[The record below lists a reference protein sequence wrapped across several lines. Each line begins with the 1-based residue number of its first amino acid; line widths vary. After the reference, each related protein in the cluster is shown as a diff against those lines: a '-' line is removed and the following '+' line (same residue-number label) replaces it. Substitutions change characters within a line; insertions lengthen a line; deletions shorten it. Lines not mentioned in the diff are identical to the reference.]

1 MFPFLHSARMTQK
14 ILYTFPKGLGF
25 SKFIAESEPLIRV
38 SLYRK
43 GQVFSPYPWTGK
55 NSRCYTSE
63 MLASVLYIYLSGFS
77 LFLLGFSVFMY
88 FENRKFDDNQFTVK
102 LLPPPRPASFGM
114 EANGNEASMNRPE
127 IDNADKQMS
136 PLMPLQA
143 TALA

>member
-1 MFPFLHSARMTQK
+1 
-14 ILYTFPKGLGF
+14 
-25 SKFIAESEPLIRV
+25 
-38 SLYRK
+38 
-43 GQVFSPYPWTGK
+43 
-55 NSRCYTSE
+55 

-114 EANGNEASMNRPE
+114 EASRDVSSVAGVQS
-127 IDNADKQMS
+127 DHADKQMS